1 MPLGD
6 AMDVVVPILQG
17 AAARDSGLGVGVAR
31 IQADVLVQVLSNN
44 VVLVC
49 SCVALCCPWLHFDAV
64 IHVRRIGNPIA
75 PRSPRAR
82 CAWARHPS
90 VVAACTGSHCA
101 GVGVAGGGVVTR
113 SPLGVRRRNRA
124 AVGHLLAYRLLAN
137 AVRVTR
143 EVGGAC
149 VASQSVCKKIRCLV
163 VR

>member
-1 MPLGD
+1 M
-6 AMDVVVPILQG
+6 
-17 AAARDSGLGVGVAR
+17 GVTR
-31 IQADVLVQVLSNN
+31 IQPDVLVQIFCNN
-44 VVLVC
+44 GVRVC
-49 SCVALCCPWLHFDAV
+49 GCVALSCPWLHFDAV
-64 IHVRRIGNPIA
+64 VQVRRVGNPVA
-75 PRSPRAR
+75 PRSPRTR

-90 VVAACTGSHCA
+90 VVAACTGSHRA